1 MTPAPP
7 SAALLG
13 LFARTRPT
21 RDGAA
26 LLRSALHA
34 RRLVLLK
41 ALLVRVRR
49 HRAELGDGVEERF
62 EAAWHLLE
70 RAERRAPA
78 AVRDLLDY
86 PTTGGWLAAA
96 LTAPPGPEFDARLAH
111 FDALAL
117 TAALRAGCALDL
129 TVATPH
135 GTLSLTGLGRLLTGA
150 DRVAVRT
157 EGHHARITPE
167 GAGPDRAVLLPR
179 DLGDLGDLNG
189 LNDLGDPRALNDPGE
204 PGDPCDPDDP
214 RGPGDPRVPRH
225 PHPGRPAD
233 ADPGRSPAA
242 APHWSPLLRLPGGAA
257 VLDDLDPYRVPRGGI
272 GTPPR
277 TGVEAGPAG
286 RAVWADHWRAA
297 LRLLDAT
304 DPGRAEE
311 VRRLVRALVPVA
323 HADRGTGPFGA
334 TLRAA
339 PGAVLATLPDGPR
352 EMAEVLV
359 HETQHTKLAAVHE
372 LVPLYTAG
380 PATVHKVGWRTDA
393 RPIAGVLQGAYAHLA
408 LTDLWRRA
416 ARSSGLPAPWRT
428 RAGQQFERF
437 HHQVGRALSVLLE
450 SDELTNT
457 GREFARHM
465 RQHHARLGAT
475 PRALR

>member
-21 RDGAA
+21 RDGVA

-70 RAERRAPA
+70 RAEQRAPA

-96 LTAPPGPEFDARLAH
+96 LTAPPGPELDARLAH

-135 GTLSLTGLGRLLTGA
+135 GTLSLTGLGRLLTRA

-157 EGHHARITPE
+157 EGRHARITPE

-179 DLGDLGDLNG
+179 DL
-189 LNDLGDPRALNDPGE
+189 NDPS
-204 PGDPCDPDDP
+204 
-214 RGPGDPRVPRH
+214 H

-233 ADPGRSPAA
+233 ADPGRPPAA
-242 APHWSPLLRLPGGAA
+242 APHWNPLLRLPAGAA

-286 RAVWADHWRAA
+286 RAVWAERWRAA

-311 VRRLVRALVPVA
+311 VRRLVRVLVPVA

-339 PGAVLATLPDGPR
+339 PGAVLATLPDGPS

>member
-21 RDGAA
+21 RDGAV

-49 HRAELGDGVEERF
+49 HRAELGDGVEDRF
-62 EAAWHLLE
+62 EAAWRLLE
-70 RAERRAPA
+70 RAEQRAPA

-96 LTAPPGPEFDARLAH
+96 LTAPPGPELDARLAH

-117 TAALRAGCALDL
+117 TAALRAGCAPDL
-129 TVATPH
+129 TVATPR

-157 EGHHARITPE
+157 EGRHARITPE
-167 GAGPDRAVLLPR
+167 GAGPARAVPLPR
-179 DLGDLGDLNG
+179 DPRSGRPTGA
-189 LNDLGDPRALNDPGE
+189 DPRWTP
-204 PGDPCDPDDP
+204 
-214 RGPGDPRVPRH
+214 V
-225 PHPGRPAD
+225 
-233 ADPGRSPAA
+233 
-242 APHWSPLLRLPGGAA
+242 LRLPGGTA

-272 GTPPR
+272 GNPPR

-286 RAVWADHWRAA
+286 RAVWADRWRTA

-304 DPGRAEE
+304 DPARAEE
-311 VRRLVRALVPVA
+311 VRRLVRVLVPVA

-339 PGAVLATLPDGPR
+339 PGAVLATLPEGPR

-372 LVPLYTAG
+372 LVPLHTAG
-380 PATVHKVGWRTDA
+380 PATVHKVGWRADA

-416 ARSSGLPAPWRT
+416 ARSTGLPASWRT

-450 SDELTNT
+450 SDELTNA
-457 GREFARHM
+457 GREFAHHM

>member
-21 RDGAA
+21 RDGAV

-70 RAERRAPA
+70 RAEQRAPA

-96 LTAPPGPEFDARLAH
+96 LTAPPGPELDARLAH

-157 EGHHARITPE
+157 EGRHARITPE
-167 GAGPDRAVLLPR
+167 GTGPDRTVLLPR
-179 DLGDLGDLNG
+179 DL
-189 LNDLGDPRALNDPGE
+189 NDPS
-204 PGDPCDPDDP
+204 
-214 RGPGDPRVPRH
+214 H

-233 ADPGRSPAA
+233 ADPGRPPAA
-242 APHWSPLLRLPGGAA
+242 APHWNPLLRLPGGAA

-286 RAVWADHWRAA
+286 RAVWAERWRAA

-311 VRRLVRALVPVA
+311 VRRLVRVLVPVA
-323 HADRGTGPFGA
+323 HADRGAGPFGA

>member
-21 RDGAA
+21 RDGAV

-49 HRAELGDGVEERF
+49 HRAELGDGVEDRF
-62 EAAWHLLE
+62 EAAWRLLE
-70 RAERRAPA
+70 RAEQRAPA

-96 LTAPPGPEFDARLAH
+96 LTAPPGPELDARLAH

-117 TAALRAGCALDL
+117 TAALRAGCAPDL
-129 TVATPH
+129 TVATPR

-157 EGHHARITPE
+157 GGRHAWITPE
-167 GAGPDRAVLLPR
+167 GAGPARAVLLPR
-179 DLGDLGDLNG
+179 DPRSGHPTGA
-189 LNDLGDPRALNDPGE
+189 DPRWTP
-204 PGDPCDPDDP
+204 
-214 RGPGDPRVPRH
+214 V
-225 PHPGRPAD
+225 
-233 ADPGRSPAA
+233 
-242 APHWSPLLRLPGGAA
+242 LRLPGGTA

-272 GTPPR
+272 GNPPR
-277 TGVEAGPAG
+277 TGVEAGPVG
-286 RAVWADHWRAA
+286 RAVWAGRWRTA

-304 DPGRAEE
+304 DPARAEE
-311 VRRLVRALVPVA
+311 VRRLVRVLVPVA

-339 PGAVLATLPDGPR
+339 PGAVLATLPEGPR

-372 LVPLYTAG
+372 LVPLHTAG

-416 ARSSGLPAPWRT
+416 ARSTGLSASWRT

-450 SDELTNT
+450 SDELTNA
-457 GREFARHM
+457 GREFAHHM

>member
-70 RAERRAPA
+70 RAEQRAPA

-96 LTAPPGPEFDARLAH
+96 LTAPPGPELDARLAH

-157 EGHHARITPE
+157 EGRHARITPE

-179 DLGDLGDLNG
+179 DL
-189 LNDLGDPRALNDPGE
+189 NDPS
-204 PGDPCDPDDP
+204 
-214 RGPGDPRVPRH
+214 H

-233 ADPGRSPAA
+233 ADPGRPPAA
-242 APHWSPLLRLPGGAA
+242 APHWNPLLRLPAGAA

-286 RAVWADHWRAA
+286 RAVWAERWRAA

-311 VRRLVRALVPVA
+311 VRRLVRVLVPVA

-339 PGAVLATLPDGPR
+339 PGAVLATLPDGPS

>member
-1 MTPAPP
+1 MTHVPP

-21 RDGAA
+21 QDGVV

-41 ALLVRVRR
+41 ALLVRVHR
-49 HRAELGDGVEERF
+49 HRAELGGGVGGRF
-62 EAAWHLLE
+62 EAAWDLLE
-70 RAERRAPA
+70 RAERRAPS

-96 LTAPPGPEFDARLAH
+96 LTAPPGPELDARLAH

-129 TVATPH
+129 TVASPH
-135 GTLSLTGLGRLLTGA
+135 GTLPLTGLGRLLTGA

-157 EGHHARITPE
+157 AGRHARITPE
-167 GAGPDRAVLLPR
+167 GAGPDRTVLLPR
-179 DLGDLGDLNG
+179 D
-189 LNDLGDPRALNDPGE
+189 PRS
-204 PGDPCDPDDP
+204 
-214 RGPGDPRVPRH
+214 
-225 PHPGRPAD
+225 GRPAD
-233 ADPGRSPAA
+233 AGTG
-242 APHWSPLLRLPGGAA
+242 WSPVLRLPGGTA

-272 GTPPR
+272 GNPPR

-286 RAVWADHWRAA
+286 RAVWAEQWRAA

-304 DPGRAEE
+304 DPGRAGE
-311 VRRLVRALVPVA
+311 VRSLVRVLVPVA
-323 HADRGTGPFGA
+323 HAEKGTGPFGA

-339 PGAVLATLPDGPR
+339 PGAVLAALPEGPR

-372 LVPLYTAG
+372 LVPLHTAG
-380 PATVHKVGWRTDA
+380 PATVHRVGWRTDA

-416 ARSSGLPAPWRT
+416 ARSTGLPAPWRT

-450 SDELTNT
+450 SDELTNA

-465 RQHHARLGAT
+465 QQHHARLGTT

>member
-70 RAERRAPA
+70 RAEQRAPA

-96 LTAPPGPEFDARLAH
+96 LTAPPGPELDARLAH

-135 GTLSLTGLGRLLTGA
+135 GTLSLTGLGRLLTRA

-157 EGHHARITPE
+157 EGRHARITPE

-179 DLGDLGDLNG
+179 DL
-189 LNDLGDPRALNDPGE
+189 NDPS
-204 PGDPCDPDDP
+204 
-214 RGPGDPRVPRH
+214 H

-233 ADPGRSPAA
+233 ADPGRPPAA
-242 APHWSPLLRLPGGAA
+242 APHWNPLLRLPAGAA

-286 RAVWADHWRAA
+286 RAVWAERWRAA

-311 VRRLVRALVPVA
+311 VRRLVRVLVPVA

-339 PGAVLATLPDGPR
+339 PGAVLATLPDGPS

>member
-26 LLRSALHA
+26 LLRSVLHA

-70 RAERRAPA
+70 RAEQRAPA

-96 LTAPPGPEFDARLAH
+96 LTAPPGPELDARLAH

-135 GTLSLTGLGRLLTGA
+135 GTLSLAGLGRLLTGA

-157 EGHHARITPE
+157 EGRHARITPE

-179 DLGDLGDLNG
+179 DL
-189 LNDLGDPRALNDPGE
+189 NDLNDPS
-204 PGDPCDPDDP
+204 
-214 RGPGDPRVPRH
+214 H

-242 APHWSPLLRLPGGAA
+242 SPYWNPLLRLPGGAA

-286 RAVWADHWRAA
+286 RAVWAERWRAA

-311 VRRLVRALVPVA
+311 VRRLVRVLVPVA